1 MNAKGVQQHIGIPHN
16 QEGMLN
22 QAIAMV
28 WQSQMLRRSFLI
40 DQCHLNPIEYSMLHQ
55 RSDKTKP
62 WTDTSCRDSQEK
74 IIKNKNKNIHRLTA
88 LCKKFAGWPDKVMSY
103 SEV

>member
-74 IIKNKNKNIHRLTA
+74 RIKNKNKNIHRLTA
-88 LCKKFAGWPDKVMSY
+88 MCKKFAGWPDKVMSY

>member
-74 IIKNKNKNIHRLTA
+74 RIKNKNKNIHRLTA
-88 LCKKFAGWPDKVMSY
+88 LCKKFEGWPDKVMSY

>member
-1 MNAKGVQQHIGIPHN
+1 METMNAKGVQQHIGIPHN

-62 WTDTSCRDSQEK
+62 WRDILAE
-74 IIKNKNKNIHRLTA
+74 IA
-88 LCKKFAGWPDKVMSY
+88 KKK
-103 SEV
+103 E

>member
-28 WQSQMLRRSFLI
+28 WQSQMRRRSFLI

-62 WTDTSCRDSQEK
+62 WRDILAE
-74 IIKNKNKNIHRLTA
+74 IA
-88 LCKKFAGWPDKVMSY
+88 KKK
-103 SEV
+103 E